1 MYKITSILYYYLS
14 LSSNIYSH
22 TRNNNN
28 NIISL
33 SSNIYDIESHYA
45 TLNYLQNIY
54 IDNNTL
60 FEISDISAIH
70 NVNFVLQG
78 RINTLNSRITL
89 IHI

>member
-1 MYKITSILYYYLS
+1 MYNITSILYYYLS

-78 RINTLNSRITL
+78 RINTLSSRITL